1 MTEPYRNRWLGH
13 LRIVVLYLFLAALL
27 WFSRPTSVSL
37 IVGGLLLSLGEG
49 FRIWSAGHLV
59 KSVELITSGP
69 YAYVQHPLYL
79 GRLLILTGFCVLA
92 RLEHF
97 GNLGILAAGYGGF
110 FFYYFPRKLRVEGKR
125 LRERHGESWT
135 RYSDTVPR
143 LFPWRTAYAGVRRSW
158 SLRRA
163 IGNQEYLVF
172 TGLVILFL
180 LFVGKFWMIPG

>member
-1 MTEPYRNRWLGH
+1 MTEPYRNSWLGH

-49 FRIWSAGHLV
+49 FRVWSAGHLV

-97 GNLGILAAGYGGF
+97 GNLGILAAGYGVF
-110 FFYYFPRKLRVEGKR
+110 FLYYFPRKLRVEGNR

-143 LFPWRTAYAGVRRSW
+143 LFPWRTAYAGARKPW
-158 SLRRA
+158 SLQRA
-163 IGNQEYLVF
+163 IGNQEHLVF